1 MRQVYTEIKWQTRNS
16 LILHETYGT
25 TCNNF
30 YQIKSLKAKIA
41 TPKAF
46 PCQHS
51 TLTNYTP
58 EDLGGSLYT
67 GNELKLVDTRQ
78 QRREDK
84 HKNGKER

>member
-1 MRQVYTEIKWQTRNS
+1 MANKKS
-16 LILHETYGT
+16 LILHEAYGT

-30 YQIKSLKAKIA
+30 YQIKSLTAKIA
-41 TPKAF
+41 TLKAF

-51 TLTNYTP
+51 TLRNYTP
-58 EDLGGSLYT
+58 EDLSCPSGGTLYT

-84 HKNGKER
+84 YKNGKER